1 MRVGHIERAG
11 FDRARHRTACFR
23 TAGERHVACRIAIYG
38 FLGYRIRVRI
48 VVQVLL
54 GKTFERPRLRV
65 AAVGSHGL
73 HHQLFGHVFRFVG
86 AAALR
91 LFAGSPNME
100 GQRLRPFAIV
110 VILIVPRF
118 VHRDACRFRL
128 PNVQYREFGAVDV
141 RTFDHGNA
149 VFLTCELL
157 GQFLV
162 NRVVVPVAVRI
173 ISGQIGPR
181 VRPVAGVLVVQR
193 HRVLRILQLL
203 GVAQQVECHR
213 CRTLRIVVVGPDFA
227 HAHHGGVHAVFH
239 TNGVVVHQSA
249 VHVCF
254 TEGDGEVDRV
264 RLFIPDRRLGFGE
277 LVDAVL
283 QLELFRQSAATRP
296 GDFVDR
302 LAFESFAGYG
312 EFRSSQLA
320 AAADLGFGEQ
330 DAAFARL
337 VLHDDGI
344 GILLGAVD
352 GHAAVEPDAEYD
364 VIRGFIAVRR
374 HLFTQGVGAG

>member
-1 MRVGHIERAG
+1 MDSCHPSRRCSCTRCCVAVRAIRAASGSSHRSTRWKAPRSWPCRRPFHIAGRIGVIPRLVHAQCRGFGRMRVGHIERAG

-128 PNVQYREFGAVDV
+128 PNVQYRESAPSMYG
-141 RTFDHGNA
+141 RLITETRYS
-149 VFLTCELL
+149 L
-157 GQFLV
+157 
-162 NRVVVPVAVRI
+162 PV
-173 ISGQIGPR
+173 
-181 VRPVAGVLVVQR
+181 
-193 HRVLRILQLL
+193 
-203 GVAQQVECHR
+203 
-213 CRTLRIVVVGPDFA
+213 
-227 HAHHGGVHAVFH
+227 
-239 TNGVVVHQSA
+239 
-249 VHVCF
+249 
-254 TEGDGEVDRV
+254 
-264 RLFIPDRRLGFGE
+264 
-277 LVDAVL
+277 
-283 QLELFRQSAATRP
+283 
-296 GDFVDR
+296 
-302 LAFESFAGYG
+302 
-312 EFRSSQLA
+312 SSW
-320 AAADLGFGEQ
+320 
-330 DAAFARL
+330 
-337 VLHDDGI
+337 VSSSST
-344 GILLGAVD
+344 V
-352 GHAAVEPDAEYD
+352 
-364 VIRGFIAVRR
+364 
-374 HLFTQGVGAG
+374 